1 MNMRNAILSA
11 VLLGLAVRGWLPGI
25 IACVALVPLIL
36 ELKGTVRPLRAAL
49 LATVANSGILLAA
62 FEGALPVL
70 PWAMPA
76 ALLLAAPWAGIPGYV
91 FARLRRRSGTC
102 VALWSLPVTWTASE
116 FLTGRTWLWGQ
127 LASPVALGYT
137 QFDSPLLS
145 VASLSGVS
153 GVSLAVLAINVSFAH
168 GVMSKSLLPLFVPAL
183 LGLAIN
189 SSAAPRQDSGPEPSG
204 GRAPVVA
211 LMQPALDM
219 RLYETAARLP
229 EARERILADLMPMT
243 ASARGADLIIWPE
256 GAVPP
261 GIDPRE
267 IAKLATGLLGPD
279 VDLLAGT
286 VSERDGRRY
295 NSVMHAAHTRA
306 DIVFDKLAPVPL
318 GEATLE
324 PGTRFTVG
332 YWGNTLV
339 GPLICLDSL
348 YPAFARQ
355 IARAGAEL
363 LVVIS
368 DDSFAKGMAS
378 PTLHLRASAFR
389 AVETGIP
396 LVFASGSGP
405 SAFVSPSGRVTRS
418 TKQGVPDVLIS
429 TVPPL
434 ASTTHFV
441 LYGDWLGA
449 GCAIVG
455 LLTALA
461 ALLGPR
467 PGGAQGTSAEGQ
479 SPHDL
484 LIRFT

>member
-1 MNMRNAILSA
+1 MRNAILSA

-36 ELKGTVRPLRAAL
+36 ELKGTVRPLRAAF
-49 LATVANSGILLAA
+49 LATVANSGILLAT

-76 ALLLAAPWAGIPGYV
+76 ALLLAAPWAGVPGYV
-91 FARLRRRSGTC
+91 FARLCRRPGLC
-102 VALWSLPVTWTASE
+102 MALWSLPVTWTASE
-116 FLTGRTWLWGQ
+116 FLAGRSWLWGQ

-153 GVSLAVLAINVSFAH
+153 GVSLVVLAINVSFAH
-168 GVMSKSLLPLFVPAL
+168 GVMYRSFLPLFVPAL

-189 SSAAPRQDSGPEPSG
+189 FSAAPRPVSEQEPNG
-204 GRAPVVA
+204 GSAPRVA
-211 LMQPALDM
+211 LVQPALDT

-229 EARERILADLMPMT
+229 EARDRVLADLMPMT

-261 GIDPRE
+261 GIDPLE
-267 IAKLATGLLGPD
+267 IARLATGLLGPD

-295 NSVMHAAHTRA
+295 NSVMHVAHTRA
-306 DIVFDKLAPVPL
+306 EIVFDKLAPVPV
-318 GEATLE
+318 GEASVK
-324 PGTRFTVG
+324 PGNRFTVG

-348 YPAFARQ
+348 YPAFARRL
-355 IARAGAEL
+355 ARAGAEL

-378 PTLHLRASAFR
+378 PSLHLRASAFR

-396 LVFASGSGP
+396 LVFASASGP
-405 SAFVSPSGRVTRS
+405 SAFVSTSGRVTRS
-418 TKQGVPDVLIS
+418 TTQGVPGVLTS
-429 TVPPL
+429 TIPPPGN
-434 ASTTHFV
+434 TTLFV

-455 LLTALA
+455 LLTTLA
-461 ALLGPR
+461 ALLGSRLGGTMVRAQKVSR
-467 PGGAQGTSAEGQ
+467 PT
-479 SPHDL
+479 
-484 LIRFT
+484 IC